1 MPLHTALLLGLIQGL
16 TEFLPVSSSG
26 HLAVAQYFLPGFS
39 QPGLL
44 FDIVLHLGT
53 LLAVLVY
60 FRREIGYMLRALGPG
75 TGDPTWRRLW
85 ILLAVG
91 TVPAVV
97 AALLFGDLIEESFS
111 ALWVVGV
118 GWIVTGVLLLSTAR
132 LKASERNAGNL
143 GDLKLTDALAVGLF
157 QGAALLPGISRSGST
172 ITGGLLRGFS
182 HDASARFSFLLSIPA
197 ILGAAVYDLPRVSLV
212 GAEAAVGYIAGFA
225 TAFLVGYACIGV
237 VLRLLAIRRFH
248 LFGYYCLAA
257 GGAVLVYV
265 AFHLP

>member
-1 MPLHTALLLGLIQGL
+1 MPLHTAILLGLIQGL

-60 FRREIGYMLRALGPG
+60 FRREIWFMLRALGPG
-75 TGDPTWRRLW
+75 SGDPTWRRLW

-91 TVPAVV
+91 TIPAVV

-118 GWIVTGVLLLSTAR
+118 GWIVTGVLLLSTAP
-132 LKASERNAGNL
+132 LKESERNL
-143 GDLKLTDALAVGLF
+143 GDWKLTDALAVGLF

-172 ITGGLLRGFS
+172 IAGGLLRGFS

-212 GAEAAVGYIAGFA
+212 GAEASVGYAAGFA
-225 TAFLVGYACIGV
+225 AAFLVGYLCIGV

-257 GGAVLVYV
+257 GGAILVYI
-265 AFHLP
+265 ASNLP

>member
-1 MPLHTALLLGLIQGL
+1 MPLHTAVLLGLIQGL

-53 LLAVLVY
+53 LLAVFIY
-60 FRREIGYMLRALGPG
+60 FRREILFMLRALGPG
-75 TGDPTWRRLW
+75 NEGTPWRRLW
-85 ILLAVG
+85 ILLFVG
-91 TVPAVV
+91 TLPAVV
-97 AALLFGDLIEESFS
+97 AALLFGDLIEKSFS

-132 LKASERNAGNL
+132 LTMSERSLEA
-143 GDLKLTDALAVGLF
+143 LKLTDALAVGLF

-172 ITGGLLRGFS
+172 IVGALLRGLS
-182 HDASARFSFLLSIPA
+182 HDAAARFSFLLSIPA
-197 ILGAAVYDLPRVSLV
+197 IAGAAVYDLPRVSLLE
-212 GAEAAVGYIAGFA
+212 ADAAVGYLVGFA
-225 TAFLVGYACIGV
+225 TAFVVGYISIGV
-237 VLRLLAIRRFH
+237 VLRLLAIRLFH

-257 GGAVLVYV
+257 GGAVLVYI
-265 AFHLP
+265 ASNLP

>member
-1 MPLHTALLLGLIQGL
+1 MPLYTAVLLGVIQGL

-26 HLAVAQYFLPGFS
+26 HLAVAQYFLPGFT

-60 FRREIGYMLRALGPG
+60 FRREIGFMLRALSPAA
-75 TGDPTWRRLW
+75 GDPTWRRLW

-91 TVPAVV
+91 TIPAVLV
-97 AALLFGDLIEESFS
+97 AVLLGDLVEESFS

-118 GWIVTGVLLLSTAR
+118 GWIATGVLLLSTAR
-132 LKASERNAGNL
+132 MGMSARGFDGLNL
-143 GDLKLTDALAVGLF
+143 SDALTVGLF
-157 QGAALLPGISRSGST
+157 QSAALLPGVSRSGST
-172 ITGGLLRGFS
+172 IAGALFRGLS
-182 HDASARFSFLLSIPA
+182 HDSAARFSFLLSVPA

-212 GAEAAVGYIAGFA
+212 EAEAVVGYAAGFA
-225 TAFLVGYACIGV
+225 SAFLVGYVCIGI

-257 GGAVLVYV
+257 GGAVLVYLT
-265 AFHLP
+265 FHLS